1 MTMIYH
7 QLFAQTDRIVRVGV
21 IGTGQYATALVTQS
35 HAIDQLH
42 VPVVCDTNPD
52 AAQNAFDHAGLDVDK
67 TIIADTG
74 KQAAVAIAQG
84 KHVILT
90 DAMQMM
96 DLPLDVIVESTG
108 VASAGANHGLEA
120 IRHGKHVAMVSKETD
135 VTVGPILKHLAD
147 QAGLV
152 YTAVD
157 GDQHGLLMG
166 LVQWARDLGLEVLC
180 GGKSLDSDRVYDP
193 QANALV
199 WSKGSIQIPDRRI
212 FAAQTAEGPSA
223 YVAQRRKILGQ
234 RGASAGYD
242 ITELTIAANATGL
255 IPDTD
260 TLHTPIVRT
269 VEIPEVLAPK
279 EDGGILSQ
287 RGVIDCVSCLRQQG
301 EPGLGGGVF
310 IVVACKNAYSRR
322 ILTTKGLISNRKGSA
337 ALIYRPYH
345 LCGVETPITTL
356 VAGLLNLP
364 TGATHYRPRFDIVAR
379 AKEPLKAGAQIGTD
393 HSTNLEYLMRPAL
406 PIASD
411 NPLPF
416 HMASGNPLRRDVRAG
431 ELITAS
437 AIRAQDNDPLWT
449 LRKKQDAHFL
459 GQSPA

>member
-1 MTMIYH
+1 MIYH
-7 QLFAQTDRIVRVGV
+7 QLFAQTDRTVRVGV
-21 IGTGQYATALVTQS
+21 IGTGQYATALIAQS
-35 HAIDQLH
+35 RVVDQLD

-52 AAQNAFDHAGLDVDK
+52 AAQNAYAHAGLDSDK

-74 KQAAVAIAQG
+74 KQAAEAMERG

-96 DLPLDVIVESTG
+96 GLPLDVIVESTG
-108 VASAGANHGLEA
+108 VASAGAKHGFEA
-120 IRHGKHVAMVSKETD
+120 IRRGKHVAMVSKETD

-147 QAGLV
+147 EAGLV

-193 QANALV
+193 EANAIV
-199 WSKGSIQIPDRRI
+199 WSKGNIQIPDRHT

-223 YVAQRRKILGQ
+223 HVAQRRKILGR
-234 RGASAGYD
+234 RGAIAGYD

-279 EDGGILSQ
+279 EDGGILSH
-287 RGVIDCVSCLRQQG
+287 RGVIDCVSCLRQRG

-310 IVVACKNAYSRR
+310 IVVACENDYSRR
-322 ILTTKGLISNRKGSA
+322 ILTTKGLLSNAKGSA

-364 TGATHYRPRFDIVAR
+364 TGATHYRPHFDIVAR
-379 AKEPLKAGAQIGTD
+379 AKERLKAGDPIGTD
-393 HSTNLEYLMRPAL
+393 HSANLDYLMRPAL
-406 PIASD
+406 PVAPD

-416 HMASGNPLRRDVRAG
+416 HMASGNALCRDVPAG
-431 ELITAS
+431 ALITAS
-437 AIRAQDNDPLWT
+437 AIRARDGDPLWT
-449 LRKKQDAHFL
+449 LRNEQDAHFL
-459 GQSPA
+459 P

>member
-1 MTMIYH
+1 MIYH
-7 QLFAQTDRIVRVGV
+7 QLFAQTDRTVRVGV
-21 IGTGQYATALVTQS
+21 IGTGQYATALIAQS
-35 HAIDQLH
+35 RVVDQLH

-52 AAQNAFDHAGLDVDK
+52 AAQNAYAHAGLDSDK
-67 TIIADTG
+67 TTIADTG
-74 KQAAVAIAQG
+74 KRAAEAIERG

-108 VASAGANHGLEA
+108 VASAGAKHGLEA
-120 IRHGKHVAMVSKETD
+120 IRRGKHVAMVSKETD

-147 QAGLV
+147 RAGLV

-166 LVQWARDLGLEVLC
+166 LVQWARALGLEVLC

-193 QANALV
+193 QANAIV
-199 WSKGSIQIPDRRI
+199 WSKGNIHIPDRRT
-212 FAAQTAEGPSA
+212 FAAHTAEGPSA
-223 YVAQRRKILGQ
+223 HVAQRRNILGR
-234 RGASAGYD
+234 RGAIAGYD

-287 RGVIDCVSCLRQQG
+287 RGVIDCVSCLRQPG

-310 IVVACKNAYSRR
+310 IVVACENAYSRR
-322 ILTTKGLISNRKGSA
+322 ILTTKGLISNAKGSA

-345 LCGVETPITTL
+345 LCGVETPITAL

-364 TGATHYRPRFDIVAR
+364 TGATHYRPQVDIVAR
-379 AKEPLKAGAQIGTD
+379 AKERLKTGDLIGTD
-393 HSTNLEYLMRPAL
+393 HSANLEYLMRPAL
-406 PIASD
+406 PVAPS

-416 HMASGNPLRRDVRAG
+416 HMASGNALCRDVPAG

-437 AIRAQDNDPLWT
+437 AIRARDDDPLWT
-449 LRKKQDAHFL
+449 LRDEQDAHFL
-459 GQSPA
+459 L